1 MKRKHSWLML
11 VVLVGTLI
19 YGYMQSGYS
28 LIATNQLDTP
38 VKILNIENPPLDNR
52 VVTSAQLIKVAAKK
66 SNTHVNN
73 KFVSNQQ
80 TSLER
85 LRRQINKTDLQQN
98 VLTEHDSFQRY
109 PPQNHPIESAQQDP
123 VTQRYDVDE
132 RTTMNDEKT
141 MGITIW
147 SNEKYYL
154 ANDSVKISAYLQD
167 AQGQKIAG
175 QFSARL
181 VSTQGDTLAKFSL
194 NDIDNSQ
201 IYQNVFELNSDNSQS
216 HTPGIYKVIIEEDNS
231 QIRDS
236 VTFTLS
242 QPDIQLT
249 GEYRDKISA
258 KGDLQIE
265 AQVEVSQDNKFY
277 VQASLYSNTRIPVGV
292 TQFSQQ
298 MKAGKHWITLNFSG
312 LMIQDAQESGPYVLQ
327 QISLAKVTMPMQRAP
342 LVKPGYQTDSYG
354 LDEFSSQA
362 YQP

>member
-1 MKRKHSWLML
+1 MKRKYSWLML
-11 VVLVGTLI
+11 LSLVAIFI
-19 YGYMQSGYS
+19 YGYTQSGYS
-28 LIATNQLDTP
+28 VIATNQLTNP
-38 VKILNIENPPLDNR
+38 VKNSVIE
-52 VVTSAQLIKVAAKK
+52 TKKTGSAQFIKATVKK
-66 SNTHVNN
+66 SNAHINN
-73 KFVSNQQ
+73 ELATNQQ

-85 LRRQINKTDLQQN
+85 LRQQINKTDLQRS
-98 VLTEHDSFQRY
+98 VLTEHNNFQRY
-109 PPQNHPIESAQQDP
+109 PPQNRPIESAQQDP
-123 VTQRYDVDE
+123 VTQRYEVDE

-154 ANDSVKISAYLQD
+154 ADDAVKVFAYLQD

-181 VSTQGDTLAKFSL
+181 VSTQGNTLAKFSL
-194 NDIDNSQ
+194 NDTDNSQ
-201 IYQNVFELNSDNSQS
+201 LYQSVFELNSGNGQS
-216 HTPGIYKVIIEEDNS
+216 YTPGIYKVIIEEGS
-231 QIRDS
+231 SKIRDS

-265 AQVEVSQDNKFY
+265 AQVEVSLDNKFY

-312 LMIQDAQESGPYVLQ
+312 LMIQDANESGPYVLQ
-327 QISLAKVTMPMQRAP
+327 QVSLAKVTMPMQRAP